1 MTGAPDL
8 DAMSAEEFTAF
19 LDDLHRAER
28 PKTPEQIWRAAYRE
42 EQRQKRIVRYQP
54 DLLGGDPVTHFRRHR
69 PAPDFPR
76 PAIESLEAKL
86 ARIEGDRAATFGPGR
101 ADRPH
106 FLTDEEK
113 AVIING
119 AANWLHIKQRVKIV
133 DGPGPVDP
141 QYGPY
146 RFIGRE
152 GVVWR
157 LCSSVF
163 ADRCYVFLDPVGAER
178 AEKIVFVELRDL
190 APVT

>member
-1 MTGAPDL
+1 MRISDWSSDVCSSDL
-8 DAMSAEEFTAF
+8 
-19 LDDLHRAER
+19 
-28 PKTPEQIWRAAYRE
+28 
-42 EQRQKRIVRYQP
+42 
-54 DLLGGDPVTHFRRHR
+54 
-69 PAPDFPR
+69 
-76 PAIESLEAKL
+76 LEAKL
-86 ARIEGDRAATFGPGR
+86 ARIEGDRAASFGPGR
-101 ADRPH
+101 ADRPT

-119 AANWLHIKQRVKIV
+119 AANWLHIRQRVRIV

-178 AEKIVFVELRDL
+178 AEKLVFEIGRASGGAGVCQD
-190 APVT
+190 V

>member
-1 MTGAPDL
+1 MRISDWSSDVCSSDL
-8 DAMSAEEFTAF
+8 D
-19 LDDLHRAER
+19 R
-28 PKTPEQIWRAAYRE
+28 PT
-42 EQRQKRIVRYQP
+42 
-54 DLLGGDPVTHFRRHR
+54 
-69 PAPDFPR
+69 
-76 PAIESLEAKL
+76 
-86 ARIEGDRAATFGPGR
+86 
-101 ADRPH
+101 

-119 AANWLHIKQRVKIV
+119 AANWLHIRQRVRIV

-178 AEKIVFVELRDL
+178 AEKIVFVELRDI
-190 APVT
+190 APAM